1 MYKYQTHGTCSV
13 EIQFDVDEN
22 NKLHNVKFIGGC
34 RGNTQGVA
42 RLCEGRDIDE
52 VEGILEGVQCRNGT
66 SCPDQLSRA
75 IKTYKENKK
84 TTV

>member
-1 MYKYQTHGTCSV
+1 MFKFETMGTCSV
-13 EIQFDVDEN
+13 EIQFDVDEQ

-52 VEGILEGVQCRNGT
+52 VESLLKGVQCRNGT

-75 IKTYKENKK
+75 IKKYKEAK
-84 TTV
+84 